1 MCAGVLGVI
10 KDDEDMSAAVF
21 GSKSEVLTAASYVVP
36 DVNPNF
42 LSLVRAGAGVL
53 LPTGVQGGGG
63 RNRVGSL
70 WP

>member
-1 MCAGVLGVI
+1 MCAGLLGI
-10 KDDEDMSAAVF
+10 INDDEDMSDAVF
-21 GSKSEVLTAASYVVP
+21 GSKSEVLTAASYIVP
-36 DVNPNF
+36 DANPNF

-53 LPTGVQGGGG
+53 LPTGVQGGEG